1 MILDSAFY
9 HSPYMSTEGDT
20 EMPPAMTAIE
30 ATSSAEQVSETQQQ
44 QSSSSTMPLPE
55 RTVTN
60 EEVMIAQA
68 LSRIKKNAKV
78 LEKTNKMLG
87 QVLDSLKR
95 AEKES
100 AGHAR
105 QVAAQNKKLAS
116 QITQL
121 QKRVAKIKSAPAPRP
136 TAAKKQKKKK
146 AKARPKRR

>member
-1 MILDSAFY
+1 
-9 HSPYMSTEGDT
+9 MSIEGDT
-20 EMPPAMTAIE
+20 EMPTAMTAAAEE
-30 ATSSAEQVSETQQQ
+30 AAGTTEQVTEMQQE
-44 QSSSSTMPLPE
+44 SLTMPLPE

-116 QITQL
+116 QIAQL
-121 QKRVAKIKSAPAPRP
+121 QKRVAKAKSAPAPRP
-136 TAAKKQKKKK
+136 AAKKQKKNKK